1 MFLLSSVQSFL
12 AVLPF
17 ILKGRGVEMAGLE
30 RNDLHGDLETRL
42 KMHDL
47 QGDLGTRLNM
57 YNVKG
62 RDRMEDA

>member
-1 MFLLSSVQSFL
+1 
-12 AVLPF
+12 
-17 ILKGRGVEMAGLE
+17 MAGQK
-30 RNDLHGDLETRL
+30 RHDLHGDLETRL